1 MSLKTR
7 VKDVY
12 QRYTPQLEL
21 VAKDAPIDE
30 IIDRV
35 ADDRGSRSVFVVG
48 EDKTLVGIIRMQDIM
63 HRVGAKHVS
72 TRGLIGAA
80 DRLATVA
87 KHMMIEPL
95 SVTPEDEID
104 EALRIAVQFN
114 LEDVPVVSDGKVVGQ
129 IDCFEIL
136 YGVRKT

>member
-1 MSLKTR
+1 MRAKKK
-7 VKDVY
+7 VNEVY

-21 VAKDAPIDE
+21 VSPDAPIEDV
-30 IIDRV
+30 IDRV
-35 ADDRGSRSVFVVG
+35 AEDRGSRSVFVVG
-48 EDKTLVGIIRMQDIM
+48 DDKELQGIIRMQDIM
-63 HRVGAKHVS
+63 YRVGAKYAS
-72 TRGLIGAA
+72 RRGLIGAA

-87 KHMMIEPL
+87 HHMMIEPL

-114 LEDVPVVSDGKVVGQ
+114 IVDVPVVTDGKVVGQ

-136 YGVRKT
+136 YGMRKA